1 MRDAMIEKIRHYQ
14 DKCDFCGTCVAVC
27 PHDAIEL
34 AEASLQI
41 LFNRCT
47 LCAFC
52 IQGCPTRALEMS
64 DESAL

>member
-1 MRDAMIEKIRHYQ
+1 MIDKIKHLQ
-14 DKCDFCGTCVAVC
+14 SKCDFCGTCVAVC

-47 LCAFC
+47 LCANC
-52 IQGCPTRALEMS
+52 IHVCPTRALEMT
-64 DESAL
+64 DENTL